1 VKVNKKQGSDLLPI
15 QLASIPAII
24 VVVLAASIILYSALT
39 LSATNAKLSN
49 QPAEFVGVNN
59 FLAATED
66 HRFIES
72 LLSQALVTTLSVSV
86 EISLGLL
93 LSYEICKSTKRV
105 QSFAIVMLVIPL
117 SISQIVIGSI
127 WVFLFNHAFGLVSY
141 VLNSLSIRTI
151 DLMNDPSAAL
161 LLVVLADV
169 WQWTPLVIIIMLA
182 GMRTL
187 QRNIWDA
194 AEIDGASDISFIR
207 RIVVPTLRP
216 FIIIAIVLRI
226 LESLKIFEL
235 LIPFQ
240 GTVSLPNFY
249 IFTQSFHYGELG
261 YASALG
267 LLLFILS
274 SSILIVFLRIRG
286 ER

>member
-1 VKVNKKQGSDLLPI
+1 VKVNKRQGSDLLPI
-15 QLASIPAII
+15 QLASIPAIV
-24 VVVLAASIILYSALT
+24 VVVLTATVILYSALT

-66 HRFIES
+66 QQFIES
-72 LLSQALVTTLSVSV
+72 LLSQALVTTLSVSI

-93 LSYEICKSTKRV
+93 LSYAIYKSTKRV

-194 AEIDGASDISFIR
+194 AEIDGASDIAVIR
-207 RIVVPTLRP
+207 RIVVPALRP

>member
-1 VKVNKKQGSDLLPI
+1 MKVNKRQGSDLLPI

-24 VVVLAASIILYSALT
+24 MVVLTATVILYSALT

-66 HRFIES
+66 QQFIES
-72 LLSQALVTTLSVSV
+72 LLSQALVTTLSVSI

-93 LSYEICKSTKRV
+93 LSYAIYKSTKRV

-194 AEIDGASDISFIR
+194 AEIDGASDIAVIR
-207 RIVVPTLRP
+207 RIVVPALRP